1 MASGNNAP
9 PPPPRRPRF
18 REQHPPV
25 LLHPRYQ
32 AAPSTE
38 AEDHRE
44 VGAEGKKATEE
55 ETTPV
60 KDEAKKKKDHEE
72 REEKTGGDRTRAKEY
87 AEGGNATWRG
97 SKGCGAQHRGVWRIL
112 RFVRGRR

>member
-18 REQHPPV
+18 REQHAPV
-25 LLHPRYQ
+25 LLPYQ

-72 REEKTGGDRTRAKEY
+72 REEKTGGIGRVRRSTRR
-87 AEGGNATWRG
+87 GDATWRG